1 MMSPSD
7 TSLVEEEGADVDRAD
22 REGARQV
29 GVAESVCCDLNYAS
43 LRFMIAAFMV
53 HVTWKGLDM
62 GKGTEK

>member
-1 MMSPSD
+1 M
-7 TSLVEEEGADVDRAD
+7 DRAD